1 MQRQS
6 VLPDALHELDLA
18 SEDRSIS
25 IMSVG
30 RMVQSQNL
38 GRELVYGLAFSCLY
52 ALAYWLGAQ
61 FRSTTGISPFWPGA
75 GVLLAWS
82 WFLGARQIPL
92 ILIVALLLRYLFRA
106 DFEFA
111 ESAIKASVLAL
122 GYGFAGEMLRRCLPI
137 TRWWTSLRELVVFLS
152 IALPACL
159 SIGILAT
166 FNFSPNGDGT
176 FLQLVPGLRFGL
188 GDFIGCLVCAPLLAL
203 TLGIPNQPSSGTV
216 WERNEVRTPSF
227 RQIAELAGQ
236 VLLVIACAFIA
247 FGNTHV
253 FGNHAEHL
261 LFLPMLWIVYRHGVK
276 GAVFGGIGIALSA
289 CLVILVVHSDRTGLD
304 SLQIF
309 LISILVTGLALG
321 VLISGRDVSII
332 ALEASELNYKYAA
345 EAARDGLWEF
355 DVQSQDIHLSPT
367 FVRILGLPEELKTLP
382 LSWFTDRMTLVE
394 VDLLKGAI
402 ERHLNDGSPFRIE
415 HQLQLSPEKTIW
427 IFSFGQAI
435 RNRKGVPIKMLGA
448 TNDITER
455 KVAEQ
460 KIRKLNVEL
469 EKRVQERTAELQAA
483 NDELAS
489 FSYSVSHDLRGP
501 LRSINGFAKLIK
513 EDYGDQLA
521 GDGQMYLERIRAA
534 SVRMGKL
541 IDDLLQLSRM
551 GRFELRLVP
560 VNVTNLAAGI
570 LDDQQLHHPDRK
582 VAVSI
587 EPEMHAVADAGL
599 LRNMLENLLQ
609 NAWKFTSKTP
619 EAQICVGQ
627 VRDADESTYF
637 VRDNGVG
644 FDPKYSSKLF
654 MPFERLHNDSAFP
667 GSGIGLA
674 TVSKIVYLHGGRI
687 WAESE
692 LGKGAT
698 FYFTLGESNRI
709 SEAGVA

>member
-1 MQRQS
+1 MSSKRF
-6 VLPDALHELDLA
+6 AL
-18 SEDRSIS
+18 S
-25 IMSVG
+25 G
-30 RMVQSQNL
+30 NL
-38 GRELVYGLAFSCLY
+38 GREVAYGLAFSCLY

-61 FRSTTGISPFWPGA
+61 FRTTTGISPFWPGA

-82 WFLGARQIPL
+82 WLLGARQIPL
-92 ILIVALLLRYLFRA
+92 SLLAAFILRYLFRP
-106 DFEFA
+106 DFEVV
-111 ESAIKASVLAL
+111 ESAIKATTLAV
-122 GYGFAGEMLRRCLPI
+122 GYGVTGELLRHWLPV
-137 TRWWTSLRELVVFLS
+137 RKWWTSLKELTVFLG
-152 IALPACL
+152 IVLPACL
-159 SIGILAT
+159 IIGIVAT
-166 FNFSPNGDGT
+166 FDLSTSRGEA
-176 FLQLVPGLRFGL
+176 LVQVVPGLRFGL
-188 GDFIGCLVCAPLLAL
+188 GDFIGCLVCAPLIAL
-203 TLGIPNQPSSGTV
+203 TLGVPKVRLRDPA
-216 WERNEVRTPSF
+216 WEVEESRGPSF
-227 RQIAELAGQ
+227 KQIAELAGQ
-236 VLLVIACAFIA
+236 ILLVIACAFFA

-253 FGNHAEHL
+253 FGNTAEHL
-261 LFLPMLWIVYRHGVK
+261 LFLPLLWIVYRHGIK
-276 GAVFGGIGIALSA
+276 GAVFGGFSIALCA
-289 CLVILVVHSDRTGLD
+289 CLVLLVLHSDRTRLD

-321 VLISGRDVSII
+321 VLISGREESIV

-355 DVQSQDIHLSPT
+355 DLQSQEIHLSQT
-367 FVRILGLPEELKTLP
+367 FLKILGLDPAQTPLP
-382 LSWFTDRMTLVE
+382 FSWFTDRMYPADVARLN
-394 VDLLKGAI
+394 DAI
-402 ERHLNDGSPFRIE
+402 ERHLADREPFRIE
-415 HQLQLSPEKTIW
+415 HQLQLSPENTIW
-427 IFSFGQAI
+427 IYSFGQAI

-448 TNDITER
+448 TNDITDR
-455 KVAEQ
+455 KVAEE
-460 KIRKLNVEL
+460 KIRQLNIEL

-551 GRFELRLVP
+551 GRFELRLAP
-560 VNVTNLAAGI
+560 VNVTSLAAGI
-570 LDDQQLHHPDRK
+570 LDDQQLHHPDRN
-582 VAVSI
+582 VEISI

-619 EAQICVGQ
+619 EAQILVGQ
-627 VRDADESTYF
+627 IRDADETTYF

-644 FDPKYSSKLF
+644 FDPRYTSKLF

-674 TVSKIVYLHGGRI
+674 TVSKIVYLHGGRV

-698 FYFTLGESNRI
+698 FYFTLGQANEL